1 MDALT
6 MPFVMSRKKQRKG
19 PDFGTR
25 LVEARQARGITQIKL
40 AEAIGSS
47 QRAISAYET
56 MACYPPTP
64 VLAQIAQA
72 LHVST
77 DELLGL
83 KPTRT
88 TKGQIEDPEERRLWR
103 KFRQSRDLPEKD
115 QRAIVRLLNSLVRS
129 PAGRTG

>member
-6 MPFVMSRKKQRKG
+6 MPLAMPKKKQRKG

-25 LVEARQARGITQIKL
+25 LVEARQARGMTQIEL

-56 MACYPPTP
+56 LTCYPPAP

-83 KPTRT
+83 KLARA
-88 TKGQIEDPEERRLWR
+88 TKHQIEDPEERRLWR
-103 KFRQSRDLPEKD
+103 KFRQILELPEKD

-129 PAGRTG
+129 PAGKAG